1 MSVSIREIA
10 KMAGVSRG
18 TVDRALN
25 DRPGINP
32 DLKARILKIAR
43 DVDYRSNRAGLM
55 LGLRK
60 KPLCFGIQM
69 PSEGNDFFIDV
80 RRGIREAVHELA
92 DFGLSV
98 KILTMKG
105 FSVEKQLDQIRQLLD
120 EGIQGLIFVPI
131 DHPKIT
137 ALLDELQEK
146 QIPVMTFNNDIEHG
160 CRLSYVGNDYIASG
174 QIAAGL
180 IGLLSDGKP
189 LKTLI
194 MTGSVQVLGHNQR
207 ISGFHQVIKKYYPSV
222 EIVDVLEC
230 QDDDQTAGEK
240 VSEALERWPHLQAIY
255 LTAGGV
261 AGACEAIRRKGY
273 AGKIKVVSFDLT
285 ARTQAF
291 LKEGLITATI
301 EQEPYQQGYRPVKLL
316 FDYLLDGTKPPQRCL
331 THNRILI
338 REHMLISDTIGTD
351 VPSKE

>member
-32 DLKARILKIAR
+32 ELKARILNIAR
-43 DVDYRSNRAGLM
+43 DVDYRSNKAGRM

-69 PSEGNDFFIDV
+69 PSQGNDFFIDV
-80 RRGIREAVHELA
+80 RRGISAAMQELA
-92 DFGLSV
+92 DFGLSS

-105 FSVEKQLDQIRQLLD
+105 FSVEKQLSQIRQLLD
-120 EGIQGLIFVPI
+120 EGIHGLIFVPI

-146 QIPVMTFNNDIEHG
+146 QIPVITFNNDIEHG

-180 IGLLSDGKP
+180 IGLLSAGSP

-207 ISGFHQVIKKYYPSV
+207 ISGFHDVIKSDYPQV
-222 EIVDVLEC
+222 DIVDVLEC
-230 QDDDQTAGEK
+230 QDDDQVARERI
-240 VSEALERWPHLQAIY
+240 SRALEQRPDVQALYI
-255 LTAGGV
+255 TAGGV
-261 AGACEAIRRKGY
+261 AGACEAIRVRGC

-285 ARTQAF
+285 DRTKAF

-316 FDYLLDGTKPPQRCL
+316 FDYFLDGTKPPQRCL

-338 REHMLISDTIGTD
+338 REHVMNLDTIGAD
-351 VPSKE
+351 VPKEQ